1 MMIPTFNI
9 EKRPSAASL
18 PPEWDGLAD
27 CIFQRRAFLSHADR
41 YNPCRQRYYL
51 LWEGGALAAG
61 ACVYTLAIDLF
72 TFSQIPSPLHM
83 TVIGLPASVAAPG
96 LLARRREAAQALI
109 RHVLQQE
116 RGLIL
121 GLNLDPEIDTAP
133 GINLRML
140 PSVAAELPG
149 NGWDGYQQAL
159 RAPYRRRLRQALERF
174 DGIQTCQTACTAF
187 TPEHHQLYL
196 QVMRRAASKL
206 ETLSCPF
213 FRNLP
218 DDDFYLTTYYFD
230 EQMLGWHIC
239 ARDGNALYFFFGGHD
254 YRLLQPFQFYF
265 NNLYGIIR
273 EALHGG
279 FQNVELGQ
287 TAEIPKLKAGGQLV
301 PKRLFLYH
309 RNRAVMFLIQQLR
322 RWIEYRKPIPDIRAL
337 RGTALQPAT
346 NNLRL

>member
-1 MMIPTFNI
+1 MMKPTTRF
-9 EKRPSAASL
+9 EKCPSAASL
-18 PPEWDGLAD
+18 PPEWDDLAD
-27 CIFQRRAFLSHADR
+27 CIFQGRVFLGHADR

-51 LWEGGALAAG
+51 LWEGGALVAG

-72 TFSQIPSPLHM
+72 TFSQISSPLRM

-96 LLARRREAAQALI
+96 LLARHREVAEALI
-109 RHVLQQE
+109 RHILQQE

-149 NGWDGYQQAL
+149 DGWEGYQQAL

-174 DGIQTCQTACTAF
+174 EGVQASETPCTAF
-187 TPEHHQLYL
+187 SPKHHQLYL
-196 QVMRRAASKL
+196 QIMRRTDSKL
-206 ETLSCPF
+206 ETLSSPF
-213 FRNLP
+213 FQNLP
-218 DDDFYLTTYYFD
+218 DDFYLTTYYGD
-230 EQMLGWHIC
+230 GQMLGWHIC
-239 ARDGNALYFFFGGHD
+239 ARDGGTLYFFFGGHD
-254 YRLLQPFQFYF
+254 YRLLQPYQFYF

-273 EALHGG
+273 EAFHGG
-279 FQNVELGQ
+279 FRSVELGQ
-287 TAEIPKLKAGGQLV
+287 TAEVPIMKAGGQLV

-309 RNRAVMFLIQQLR
+309 RNRAAMFLIQQLR
-322 RWIEYRKPIPDIRAL
+322 RWIEYRRPLPDIRAL
-337 RGTALQPAT
+337 RGAALQPAA